1 MMKIPQTLG
10 EFASSYI
17 YLDVSA
23 CLSLQL
29 ELPEP
34 LWVSDPCFVAS
45 APLVLLLTFKGN
57 WLMLS
62 RKKVLLQSVLAFLK
76 LLIF

>member
-1 MMKIPQTLG
+1 MKIPQRLC

-57 WLMLS
+57 
-62 RKKVLLQSVLAFLK
+62 
-76 LLIF
+76 